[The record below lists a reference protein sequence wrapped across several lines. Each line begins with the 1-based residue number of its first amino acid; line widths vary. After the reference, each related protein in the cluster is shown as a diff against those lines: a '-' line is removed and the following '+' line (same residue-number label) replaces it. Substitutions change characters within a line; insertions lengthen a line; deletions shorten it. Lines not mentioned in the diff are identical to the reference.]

1 MNLLPI
7 LSIRVRRFA
16 GDSAIV
22 PNMGAR
28 TTPKNKDPPT
38 HIDAQV
44 KWTQKTKTSVN
55 TITEEEIAPY
65 TIIRIVLE
73 KILMHF

>member
-1 MNLLPI
+1 
-7 LSIRVRRFA
+7 
-16 GDSAIV
+16 
-22 PNMGAR
+22 MGAR

-55 TITEEEIAPY
+55 TITKEEIAPY